1 MACDARIGFLY
12 PYFELFAYFRRGY
25 GGDTITVRFHRSR
38 GKPVA
43 RALAS
48 QDEPDVADQTHHKIA
63 SSPNHVLQSHV
74 TTRSQVPL
82 QGWRIAVSSWEPA
95 ELSLSLPYVAKGSL
109 NSEANGVLTLL
120 QPADI
125 AQTYC

>member
-1 MACDARIGFLY
+1 MACDARTGLVY
-12 PYFELFAYFRRGY
+12 PYFRRGHC
-25 GGDTITVRFHRSR
+25 GDTITVRFHRSR

-43 RALAS
+43 RALTS
-48 QDEPDVADQTHHKIA
+48 QDEPDVADQTHYKIA

-82 QGWRIAVSSWEPA
+82 QGWRIAVFSWEPT

-109 NSEANGVLTLL
+109 NREANGVLTLL

-125 AQTYC
+125 AQKYC